1 MAIPIRKAL
10 ERGSHCVTQWV
21 GSSWAF
27 AIALAAVL
35 VWALSGP
42 LFGYSDTWQ
51 LIINTSTTVITFLIV
66 FLLQRSQNKDSQA
79 IHIKLNEIVAVLEGA
94 SNRLIDVEDL
104 SEDDLETI
112 HAHFQKLADMASAEG
127 SISSSHSVEEAEGRH
142 RAKIARRN

>member
-1 MAIPIRKAL
+1 MATPIRRAL
-10 ERGSHCVTQWV
+10 ERGSHQVTQWV

-35 VWALSGP
+35 LWAVSGP

-112 HAHFQKLADMASAEG
+112 HAHFQKLANMARAEG
-127 SISSSHSVEEAEGRH
+127 SISESHSVEEAEGRH
-142 RAKIARRN
+142 QAKIARRN